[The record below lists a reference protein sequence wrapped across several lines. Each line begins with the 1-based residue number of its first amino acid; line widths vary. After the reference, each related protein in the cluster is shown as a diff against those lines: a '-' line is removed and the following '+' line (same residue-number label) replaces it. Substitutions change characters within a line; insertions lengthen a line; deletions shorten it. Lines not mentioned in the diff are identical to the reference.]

1 MSRMYKIDYAPL
13 TQSQIDYIQR
23 SFNSWLNVAEGG
35 KRAGKNLI
43 NLLAWAACIE
53 KHPDK
58 LHLAAGVTIAQAKM
72 NILDSNGFG
81 LRFMFDGRSRV
92 GKYNDK
98 EAIYINC
105 NGVEKVVVFAGGGK
119 ISDAALIKGN
129 SYGSAYITEVNECH
143 PDFMQEVLSRT
154 LASSDRKIFFDLNPK
169 PPRHWFYTDFLDFQM
184 EQHER
189 GENPRFNY
197 GHFTILDNM
206 SLSDSQ
212 LRETLATYNKGSIW
226 YKADILGLR
235 TSANGRI
242 YTSYDYDD
250 TALKPDEIR
259 KLDFVELTVG
269 VDVGGTDATAAT
281 LTGLTKGY
289 DKIVHIDGMYHKQ
302 GIDNKM
308 TEEKYARMVV
318 DWLVPWT
325 KIYPQIGTIYAD
337 SANKLFRTAL
347 KNELIRRGMGRFSV
361 LAFDKSDGIIE
372 RIELSEMLLA
382 QGRYKI
388 NTRMNEWHQAYQD
401 AVWSDKEW
409 EKGEWVRV
417 DDGSYP
423 VDCLDSAEYSVY
435 PLKRFLIK

>member
-1 MSRMYKIDYAPL
+1 MYKIEYAPL
-13 TQSQIDYIQR
+13 TENQINYILR
-23 SFNSWLNVAEGG
+23 SKDCWMNVAEGG

-105 NGVEKVVVFAGGGK
+105 NGIEKVIVFAGGSK
-119 ISDAALIKGN
+119 ISDAALIKG
-129 SYGSAYITEVNECH
+129 SSFGTVYISEVNECH
-143 PDFMQEVLSRT
+143 IDFVNEALSRT
-154 LASSDRKIFFDLNPK
+154 LASRDRKIFFDLNPK
-169 PPRHWFYTDFLDFQM
+169 PPRHWFYTEFLDDWM
-184 EQHER
+184 EKYEQ
-189 GENPRFNY
+189 GANPRFNY

-206 SLSDSQ
+206 SISDAQ

-235 TSANGRI
+235 TTANGRI
-242 YTSYDYDD
+242 YASYDYDD
-250 TALKPDEIR
+250 TAISPEEIH
-259 KLDFVELTVG
+259 KLQFAELTVG

-281 LTGLTKGY
+281 LTGITKGY
-289 DKIVHIDGMYHKQ
+289 DTVVHIDGMYHKQ

-308 TEEKYARMVV
+308 TEEKYARMIV
-318 DWLVPWT
+318 DWLTPWV

-347 KNELIRRGMGRFSV
+347 KDELVRRGMSRFSV
-361 LAFDKSDGIIE
+361 IAFDKSDGILQ
-372 RIELSEMLLA
+372 RIELSEMLLN

-388 NTRMNEWHQAYQD
+388 NKRMQEWHQAYQD

-423 VDCLDSAEYSVY
+423 VDCLDSAEYSLY
-435 PLKRFLIK
+435 PLKRFLMK

>member
-1 MSRMYKIDYAPL
+1 MYKIEYAPL
-13 TQSQIDYIQR
+13 TGKQLNYIKKC
-23 SFNSWLNVAEGG
+23 SGAWLNVAEGG

-105 NGVEKVVVFAGGGK
+105 GGVEKVVVFAGGGK
-119 ISDAALIKGN
+119 VSDAALIKGN
-129 SYGSAYITEVNECH
+129 SFDTAYITEVNECH

-154 LASSDRKIFFDLNPK
+154 LASRDRKIFFDLNPK

-184 EQHER
+184 EQKER
-189 GENPRFNY
+189 GDNPRFNY
-197 GHFTILDNM
+197 EHFTILDNM
-206 SLSDSQ
+206 SLSDAQ
-212 LRETLATYNKGSIW
+212 LREVLNTYDKGSSW
-226 YKADILGLR
+226 YKADILGQR
-235 TSANGRI
+235 TAASGRI
-242 YTSYDYDD
+242 YMAYNYDD
-250 TALKPDEIR
+250 CAVSPEEIS
-259 KLDFVELTVG
+259 KMQFAELSVG

-289 DKIVHIDGMYHKQ
+289 DKVVHIDGLYHKQ

-308 TEEKYARMVV
+308 TEARYAQMIV
-318 DWLVPWT
+318 DWLVPWV
-325 KIYPQIGTIYAD
+325 KVYPQIGTIYAD

-347 KNELIRRGMGRFSV
+347 KNELVRRGMSRFSV
-361 LAFDKSDGIIE
+361 IAFDKSDGILE
-372 RIELSEMLLA
+372 RIELSEMLLN

-388 NTRMNEWHQAYQD
+388 CSRMDKWHEAYQM
-401 AVWSDKEW
+401 AVWSDKEY
-409 EKGEWVRV
+409 ENGEWVRV

-423 VDCLDSAEYSVY
+423 VDCLDSAEYSLY

>member
-1 MSRMYKIDYAPL
+1 MYQIEYAPL
-13 TQSQIDYIQR
+13 NQKQIDYIQR
-23 SFNSWLNVAEGG
+23 TRNCWMNVAEGG
-35 KRAGKNLI
+35 KRAGKNII
-43 NLLAWAACIE
+43 NLIAWAGCIE

-98 EAIYINC
+98 EAIYIQC
-105 NGVEKVVVFAGGGK
+105 GGVEKVVIFAGGSK
-119 ISDAALIKGN
+119 VSDAPLIKG
-129 SYGSAYITEVNECH
+129 SSFGTVYISEVNECH
-143 PDFMQEVLSRT
+143 PDFVKEALSRT
-154 LASSDRKIFFDLNPK
+154 LASRDRKIFFDLNPK
-169 PPRHWFYTDFLDFQM
+169 PPRHWFYTELLDDWM
-184 EQHER
+184 DKWER
-189 GENPRFNY
+189 GEDTRFNY

-206 SLSDSQ
+206 SLSDAQ
-212 LRETLATYNKGSIW
+212 IREALNTYNKGSVW
-226 YKADILGLR
+226 YKADILGER
-235 TSANGRI
+235 TAASGRI

-250 TALKPDEIR
+250 TAISPEEIS
-259 KLDFVELTVG
+259 KMQFAELTVG

-281 LTGLTKGY
+281 LTGLTMGY
-289 DKIVHIDGMYHKQ
+289 DKVVHIDGMYHKQ

-318 DWLVPWT
+318 DWLVPWV
-325 KIYPQIGTIYAD
+325 KVYPQIGTIYAD

-347 KNELIRRGMGRFSV
+347 KNELVRRGMSRFSV
-361 LAFDKSDGIIE
+361 VAFDKSDGILE
-372 RIELSEMLLA
+372 RIELSEMLLN

-388 NTRMNEWHQAYQD
+388 NRRMERWHEAYQN
-401 AVWSDKEW
+401 AVWSDKEY

-423 VDCLDSAEYSVY
+423 VDCLDSAEYSLY

>member
-1 MSRMYKIDYAPL
+1 MYRIDYAPL
-13 TQSQIDYIQR
+13 TENQIAYIQR
-23 SFNSWLNVAEGG
+23 SRDAWLNVAEGG

-53 KHPDK
+53 EHPDK

-81 LRFMFDGRSRV
+81 LRYMFDGRSRV

-105 NGVEKVVVFAGGGK
+105 NGIEKVVVFAGGSK
-119 ISDAALIKGN
+119 ISDAAMIKG
-129 SYGSAYITEVNECH
+129 SSFGTVYISEVNECH
-143 PDFMQEVLSRT
+143 IEFVNEALSRT
-154 LASSDRKIFFDLNPK
+154 LASRDRKIFFDLNPK
-169 PPRHWFYTDFLDFQM
+169 PPRHWFYVEYLDGWM
-184 EQHER
+184 EKHKR

-206 SLSDSQ
+206 SITDAQ
-212 LRETLATYNKGSIW
+212 LRETLSTYNKGSIW

-235 TSANGRI
+235 TTANGRI
-242 YTSYDYDD
+242 YTSYTYED
-250 TALKPDEIR
+250 TSVSLEEIS
-259 KLDFVELTVG
+259 KMQFAELTVG
-269 VDVGGTDATAAT
+269 VDIGGTDATAAT
-281 LTGLTKGY
+281 LTGITKGY
-289 DKIVHIDGMYHKQ
+289 DKVVHIDGMYHKQ

-308 TEEKYARMVV
+308 TEEKYARMIV
-318 DWLVPWT
+318 DWLIPWV

-347 KNELIRRGMGRFSV
+347 KDELVRRGMSRFSV
-361 LAFDKSDGIIE
+361 LAFDKSDGIIQ
-372 RIELSEMLLA
+372 RIELSEMLLN

-388 NTRMNEWHQAYQD
+388 NKNMTEWHQAYQD

-423 VDCLDSAEYSVY
+423 VDCLDSAEYSLY
-435 PLKRFLIK
+435 PLKRFLVK

>member
-1 MSRMYKIDYAPL
+1 MYRIPYAPL
-13 TQSQIDYIQR
+13 TQKQIDYIIRCQD
-23 SFNSWLNVAEGG
+23 SLFNVAEGG

-58 LHLAAGVTIAQAKM
+58 LHLAAGVTIAAAKM

-98 EAIYINC
+98 EAIYLNC
-105 NGVEKVVVFAGGGK
+105 NGVEKVVIFAGGGK
-119 ISDAALIKGN
+119 VSDAAMIKGN
-129 SYGSAYITEVNECH
+129 SFGSVYITEVNECH
-143 PDFMQEVLSRT
+143 PDFMQEALSRT
-154 LASSDRKIFFDLNPK
+154 LASRDRKIFFDLNPK
-169 PPRHWFYTDFLDFQM
+169 PPRHWFYTDWLDDQM
-184 EQHER
+184 EKWER

-197 GHFTILDNM
+197 EHFTILDNM
-206 SLSDSQ
+206 SLSDAQ
-212 LRETLATYNKGSIW
+212 LREVIASYNKGSIW

-235 TSANGRI
+235 TAASGRI
-242 YTSYDYDD
+242 YTSYDYD
-250 TALKPDEIR
+250 TVAISPEEIR
-259 KLDFVELTVG
+259 NMQFGELAVG
-269 VDVGGTDATAAT
+269 VDIGGTDATAAT
-281 LTGLTKGY
+281 LTGLTKNY
-289 DKIVHIDGMYHKQ
+289 DTVVHIDGMYHKQ

-308 TEEKYARMVV
+308 TEERYSRMVV
-318 DWLVPWT
+318 DWLIPWV

-347 KNELIRRGMGRFSV
+347 KNELIRRGLSRFSV
-361 LAFDKSDGIIE
+361 VAFDKSDGILE
-372 RIELSEMLLA
+372 RIELSEMLLN

-388 NTRMNEWHQAYQD
+388 CSRMEKWHDAYQN

-423 VDCLDSAEYSVY
+423 VDCLDSAEYSLY

>member
-1 MSRMYKIDYAPL
+1 MYQIEYAPL
-13 TQSQIDYIQR
+13 NQKQINYIQKTR
-23 SFNSWLNVAEGG
+23 DCWMNVAEGG
-35 KRAGKNLI
+35 KRAGKNII
-43 NLLAWAACIE
+43 NLIAWAGCIE
-53 KHPDK
+53 RHPDK

-98 EAIYINC
+98 EAIYIQC
-105 NGVEKVVVFAGGGK
+105 GGVEKVVIFAGGSK
-119 ISDAALIKGN
+119 VSDAPLIKG
-129 SYGSAYITEVNECH
+129 SSFGTVYISEVNECH
-143 PDFMQEVLSRT
+143 PDFVKEALSRT
-154 LASSDRKIFFDLNPK
+154 LASQDRKIFFDLNPK
-169 PPRHWFYTDFLDFQM
+169 PPRHWFYTELLDDWM
-184 EQHER
+184 DKWER
-189 GENPRFNY
+189 GEDTRFNY

-206 SLSDSQ
+206 SLSDAQ
-212 LRETLATYNKGSIW
+212 IREALNTYNKGSVW
-226 YKADILGLR
+226 YKADILGER
-235 TSANGRI
+235 TAASGRI

-250 TALKPDEIR
+250 TAISPEEIS
-259 KLDFVELTVG
+259 KMQFAELTVG

-281 LTGLTKGY
+281 LTGLTRGY
-289 DKIVHIDGMYHKQ
+289 DKVVHIDGMYHRQ

-318 DWLVPWT
+318 DWLVPWV
-325 KIYPQIGTIYAD
+325 KVYPQIGTIYAD

-347 KNELIRRGMGRFSV
+347 KNELVRRGMSRFSV
-361 LAFDKSDGIIE
+361 VAFDKSDGILE
-372 RIELSEMLLA
+372 RIELSEMLLN

-388 NTRMNEWHQAYQD
+388 NRRMERWHEAYQN
-401 AVWSDKEW
+401 AVWSDKEY

-423 VDCLDSAEYSVY
+423 VDCLDSAEYSLY

>member
-1 MSRMYKIDYAPL
+1 MYQIEYAPL
-13 TQSQIDYIQR
+13 NQKQINYIQKTR
-23 SFNSWLNVAEGG
+23 DCWMNVAEGG
-35 KRAGKNLI
+35 KRAGKNII
-43 NLLAWAACIE
+43 NLIAWAGCIE
-53 KHPDK
+53 RHPDK

-98 EAIYINC
+98 AAIYIQC
-105 NGVEKVVVFAGGGK
+105 GGVEKVVIFAGGSK
-119 ISDAALIKGN
+119 VSDAPLIKG
-129 SYGSAYITEVNECH
+129 SSFGTVYISEVNECH
-143 PDFMQEVLSRT
+143 PDFVKEALSRT
-154 LASSDRKIFFDLNPK
+154 LASRDRKIFFDLNPK
-169 PPRHWFYTDFLDFQM
+169 PPRHWFYTELLDDWM
-184 EQHER
+184 DKWER
-189 GENPRFNY
+189 GEDTRFNY

-206 SLSDSQ
+206 SLSDAQ
-212 LRETLATYNKGSIW
+212 IREALNTYNKGSVW
-226 YKADILGLR
+226 YKADILGER
-235 TSANGRI
+235 TAASGRI

-250 TALKPDEIR
+250 TAISPEEIS
-259 KLDFVELTVG
+259 KMQFAELTVG

-281 LTGLTKGY
+281 LTGLTRGY
-289 DKIVHIDGMYHKQ
+289 DKVVHIDGMYHRQ

-318 DWLVPWT
+318 DWLVPWV
-325 KIYPQIGTIYAD
+325 KVYPQIGTIYAD

-347 KNELIRRGMGRFSV
+347 KNELVRRGMSRFSV
-361 LAFDKSDGIIE
+361 VAFDKSDGILE
-372 RIELSEMLLA
+372 RIELSEMLLN

-388 NTRMNEWHQAYQD
+388 NRRMERWHEAYQN
-401 AVWSDKEW
+401 AVWSDKEY

-423 VDCLDSAEYSVY
+423 VDCLDSAEYSLY

>member
-1 MSRMYKIDYAPL
+1 MYQIEYAPL
-13 TQSQIDYIQR
+13 NQKQIDYIQKTR
-23 SFNSWLNVAEGG
+23 DCWMNVAEGG
-35 KRAGKNLI
+35 KRAGKNII
-43 NLLAWAACIE
+43 NLIAWAGCIE

-98 EAIYINC
+98 EAIYIQC
-105 NGVEKVVVFAGGGK
+105 GGVEKVVIFAGGSK
-119 ISDAALIKGN
+119 VSDAPLIKG
-129 SYGSAYITEVNECH
+129 SSFGTVYISEVNECH
-143 PDFMQEVLSRT
+143 PDFVKEALSRT
-154 LASSDRKIFFDLNPK
+154 LASRDRKIFFDLNPK
-169 PPRHWFYTDFLDFQM
+169 PPRHWFYTELLDDWM
-184 EQHER
+184 DKWER
-189 GENPRFNY
+189 GEDPRFNY

-206 SLSDSQ
+206 SLSDAQ
-212 LRETLATYNKGSIW
+212 IREALNTYNKGSVW
-226 YKADILGLR
+226 YKADILGER
-235 TSANGRI
+235 TAASGRI

-250 TALKPDEIR
+250 TAISPEEIS
-259 KLDFVELTVG
+259 KMQFAELTVG

-281 LTGLTKGY
+281 LTGLTRGY
-289 DKIVHIDGMYHKQ
+289 DKVVHIDGMYHRQ

-318 DWLVPWT
+318 DWLVPWV
-325 KIYPQIGTIYAD
+325 KVYPQIGTIYAD

-347 KNELIRRGMGRFSV
+347 KNELVRRGMSRFSV
-361 LAFDKSDGIIE
+361 VAFDKSDGILE
-372 RIELSEMLLA
+372 RIELSEMLLN

-388 NTRMNEWHQAYQD
+388 NRRMERWHEAYQN
-401 AVWSDKEW
+401 AVWSDKEY

-423 VDCLDSAEYSVY
+423 VDCLDSAEYSLY

>member
-1 MSRMYKIDYAPL
+1 MYKIDYAPL
-13 TQSQIDYIQR
+13 TQNQIDYIRR
-23 SFNSWLNVAEGG
+23 SENAWLSVAEGG

-43 NLLAWAACIE
+43 NLLAWASCIE
-53 KHPDK
+53 RHPDK

-105 NGVEKVVVFAGGGK
+105 GGMEKVIIFAGGSK

-129 SYGSAYITEVNECH
+129 SFGTAYITEVNECH
-143 PDFMQEVLSRT
+143 ETFMQEVMSRT

-169 PPRHWFYTDFLDFQM
+169 PPRHWFYTNFLDDQM
-184 EQHER
+184 EKYER

-206 SLSDSQ
+206 SISDAD
-212 LRETLATYNKGSIW
+212 LRETLSTYNKGSIW
-226 YKADILGLR
+226 YKADILGQR
-235 TSANGRI
+235 TSADGRI
-242 YTSYDYDD
+242 YMSYNYDD
-250 TALKPDEIR
+250 VAVSPEEIS
-259 KLDFVELTVG
+259 KMDFAELTVG

-281 LTGLTKGY
+281 LTGITRGF
-289 DKIVHIDGMYHKQ
+289 DKIVHIDGMYHQQ
-302 GIDNKM
+302 GISNKM

-318 DWLVPWT
+318 DWLVPWV
-325 KIYPQIGTIYAD
+325 KIYPKIGTIYAD
-337 SANKLFRTAL
+337 SANKLFRAAL
-347 KNELIRRGMGRFSV
+347 RDELMRRGMGRFSV
-361 LAFDKSDGIIE
+361 QAFDKQDGILQ
-372 RIELSEMLLA
+372 RIELSEMLLN

-388 NTRMNEWHQAYQD
+388 NKNMTQWHQAYQD
-401 AVWSDKEW
+401 AVWSNDAW

-423 VDCLDSAEYSVY
+423 VDCLDSSEYSLY
-435 PLKRFLIK
+435 PLKRFLIR

>member
-1 MSRMYKIDYAPL
+1 MYKIEYAPL
-13 TQSQIDYIQR
+13 TERQIAYIQR
-23 SFNSWLNVAEGG
+23 SKDCWMNVAEGG

-105 NGVEKVVVFAGGGK
+105 NGIEKVIVFAGGSK
-119 ISDAALIKGN
+119 ISDAALIKG
-129 SYGSAYITEVNECH
+129 SSFGTVYISEVNECH
-143 PDFMQEVLSRT
+143 IDFVNEALSRT
-154 LASSDRKIFFDLNPK
+154 LASRDRKIFFDLNPK
-169 PPRHWFYTDFLDFQM
+169 PPRHWFYTEFLDDWM
-184 EQHER
+184 EKHKI
-189 GENPRFNY
+189 GANPRFNY

-206 SLSDSQ
+206 SVTDAQ

-235 TSANGRI
+235 TTANGRI
-242 YTSYDYDD
+242 YASYDYDD
-250 TALKPDEIR
+250 TAITPEEIS
-259 KLDFVELTVG
+259 KMQFAELTVG

-281 LTGLTKGY
+281 LTGITKGY
-289 DKIVHIDGMYHKQ
+289 DTVVHIDGMYHKQ

-308 TEEKYARMVV
+308 TEEKYARMIV
-318 DWLVPWT
+318 DWLTPWV

-347 KNELIRRGMGRFSV
+347 KDELIRRGMSRFSV
-361 LAFDKSDGIIE
+361 IAFDKSDGILQ
-372 RIELSEMLLA
+372 RIELSEMLLN

-388 NTRMNEWHQAYQD
+388 CKRMQEWHQAYQD

-423 VDCLDSAEYSVY
+423 VDCLDSAEYSLY
-435 PLKRFLIK
+435 PLKRFLMK

>member
-1 MSRMYKIDYAPL
+1 MYKIDYAPL
-13 TQSQIDYIQR
+13 TETQINYIAR
-23 SFNSWLNVAEGG
+23 SKDAWLNVAEGG

-43 NLLAWAACIE
+43 NLLAWAGCIE
-53 KHPDK
+53 RHPDK

-81 LRFMFDGRSRV
+81 LRYMFDGRSRV

-98 EAIYINC
+98 EAIYIDF
-105 NGVEKVVVFAGGGK
+105 NGVEKVVIFAGGAK
-119 ISDAALIKGN
+119 VSDPAMIKGN

-154 LASSDRKIFFDLNPK
+154 LSSSDRKIFFDLNPK

-184 EQHER
+184 EQYKN
-189 GENPRFNY
+189 GLNPRFNY
-197 GHFTILDNM
+197 EHFTILDNM
-206 SLSDSQ
+206 SLSDAQ
-212 LRETLATYNKGSIW
+212 LREVLSTYNKGSIW

-235 TSANGRI
+235 TASSGRI
-242 YTSYDYDD
+242 YTSYTYED
-250 TALKPDEIR
+250 TAVTPEEISHM
-259 KLDFVELTVG
+259 DFAELTVG
-269 VDVGGTDATAAT
+269 VDVGGTDATVAT
-281 LTGLTKGY
+281 LTGLTRGY
-289 DKIVHIDGMYHKQ
+289 DKVVHIDGIYHKQ
-302 GIDNKM
+302 GIDSKM
-308 TEEKYARMVV
+308 TEEKYARMIV
-318 DWLVPWT
+318 DWLQPWV

-347 KNELIRRGMGRFSV
+347 KNELIQRGMSRFSV
-361 LAFDKSDGIIE
+361 VAFDKSDGILQ
-372 RIELSEMLLA
+372 RIELSEMLLN

-388 NTRMNEWHQAYQD
+388 NKNLSEWHQAYQD

-423 VDCLDSAEYSVY
+423 VDCLDSCEYSLY
-435 PLKRFLIK
+435 PLRRFLMK

>member
-1 MSRMYKIDYAPL
+1 MYQIEYAPL
-13 TQSQIDYIQR
+13 NQKQIDYIQR
-23 SFNSWLNVAEGG
+23 TRDCWMNVAEGG
-35 KRAGKNLI
+35 KRAGKNII
-43 NLLAWAACIE
+43 NLIAWAGCIE

-98 EAIYINC
+98 EAIYIQC
-105 NGVEKVVVFAGGGK
+105 GGVEKVVIFAGGSK
-119 ISDAALIKGN
+119 VSDAPLIKG
-129 SYGSAYITEVNECH
+129 SSFGTVYISEVNECH
-143 PDFMQEVLSRT
+143 PDFVKEALSRT
-154 LASSDRKIFFDLNPK
+154 LASRDRKIFFDLNPK
-169 PPRHWFYTDFLDFQM
+169 PPRHWFYTELLDDWM
-184 EQHER
+184 DKWER
-189 GENPRFNY
+189 GEDPRFNY

-206 SLSDSQ
+206 SLSDAQ
-212 LRETLATYNKGSIW
+212 IREALKTYNKGSVW
-226 YKADILGLR
+226 YKADILGER
-235 TSANGRI
+235 TAASGRI

-250 TALKPDEIR
+250 TAIAPEEISR
-259 KLDFVELTVG
+259 LQFAELTVG

-281 LTGLTKGY
+281 LTGLTRGY
-289 DKIVHIDGMYHKQ
+289 EKVVHIDGMYHRQ

-318 DWLVPWT
+318 DWLVPWV
-325 KIYPQIGTIYAD
+325 KVYPQIGTIYAD

-347 KNELIRRGMGRFSV
+347 KNELVRRGMSRFSV
-361 LAFDKSDGIIE
+361 VAFDKSDGILE
-372 RIELSEMLLA
+372 RIELSEMLLN

-388 NTRMNEWHQAYQD
+388 NRRMERWHEAYQN
-401 AVWSDKEW
+401 AVWSDKEY

-423 VDCLDSAEYSVY
+423 VDCLDSAEYSLY

>member
-1 MSRMYKIDYAPL
+1 MYKIDYAPL
-13 TQSQIDYIQR
+13 TQKQIDYIVR
-23 SFNSWLNVAEGG
+23 CKDAWLNVAEGG

-53 KHPDK
+53 NHPDK

-98 EAIYINC
+98 EAIYIHTNM
-105 NGVEKVVVFAGGGK
+105 GEKVVIFAGGSRV
-119 ISDAALIKGN
+119 SDAALIKGN
-129 SYGSAYITEVNECH
+129 SFGTAYITEVNECH

-154 LASSDRKIFFDLNPK
+154 LASKDRKIFFDLNPK
-169 PPRHWFYTDFLDFQM
+169 PPRHWFYTDFLDYQM
-184 EQHER
+184 EQKER

-197 GHFTILDNM
+197 EHFTILDNM
-206 SLSDSQ
+206 SLSDAQ
-212 LRETLATYNKGSIW
+212 LRETLATYDKGSIW

-235 TSANGRI
+235 TSASGRI
-242 YTSYDYDD
+242 YTSYNYDD
-250 TALKPDEIR
+250 VAIEPDEIR
-259 KLDFVELTVG
+259 KMQFAELAVG

-281 LTGLTKGY
+281 LTGLTRGY
-289 DKIVHIDGMYHKQ
+289 DTVVHIDGMYHKQ

-308 TEEKYARMVV
+308 TEAVYARMVV
-318 DWLVPWT
+318 DWLIPWV

-337 SANKLFRTAL
+337 SANKLFRAAL
-347 KNELIRRGMGRFSV
+347 NNELISRGLSRFSV
-361 LAFDKSDGIIE
+361 VAFDKSDGIME
-372 RIELSEMLLA
+372 RIELSEMLLH

-388 NTRMNEWHQAYQD
+388 CSRMEKWHDAYQN
-401 AVWSDKEW
+401 AVWSDEYY

-423 VDCLDSAEYSVY
+423 VDCLDSAEYSLY
-435 PLKRFLIK
+435 PLKRFLVK